1 MSNNYWD
8 DEDDDDTQPEGQ
20 LSDGDLLKKLRKA
33 KRSDEK
39 RIKELT
45 EQLESLSKVQKERT
59 VKEILDKKGVNQ
71 KAARFILNE
80 VPDASEE
87 AINAWLEDNGDL
99 FGFTADEQQA
109 RPDAANLAALRQQ
122 DIITEGA
129 MTPDKMEDL
138 NMKLDN
144 FGSQDEL
151 INFLR
156 SQS

>member
-8 DEDDDDTQPEGQ
+8 DEDEDDVTSEAQ
-20 LSDGDLLKKLRKA
+20 LSEGDLIKKLRKA
-33 KRSDEK
+33 ERAKEK

-45 EQLESLSKVQKERT
+45 EQLESLSKSQRERT
-59 VKEILDKKGVNQ
+59 VKEILEKKGVNQ

-80 VPDASEE
+80 VTDSSEE
-87 AINAWLEDNGDL
+87 AINAWLEENGDL
-99 FGFTADEQQA
+99 FGFSNESQ
-109 RPDAANLAALRQQ
+109 PKPNEANLAALRQQ

-138 NMKLDN
+138 SMKLDN